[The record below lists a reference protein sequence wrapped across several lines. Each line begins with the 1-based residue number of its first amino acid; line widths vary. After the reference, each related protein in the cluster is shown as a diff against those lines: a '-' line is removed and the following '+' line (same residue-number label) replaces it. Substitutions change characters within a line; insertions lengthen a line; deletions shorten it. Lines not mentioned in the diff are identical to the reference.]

1 MDLGTLTNQQLLRI
15 ITVSVV
21 GSLIFAVLFVV
32 ALGLKVR
39 EFRRQFAFDDDDDAM
54 DALLPNDGG
63 DPTMPLL
70 KSYGKSETSLPKPTR
85 SPTPF
90 REPVELMRVLID
102 PDTQKIMLEVDGVRF
117 DDLNA
122 IPDLTTGQRILE
134 TAAAVL
140 KFTRGIIATADGTK
154 SIPVP
159 NVTISQMPAS
169 TPPPPTF
176 PAEAKEE
183 LTPTI
188 SQDVLA
194 VRKQFLADL
203 EAQAKAA
210 RTPSTAALSSR
221 SRWGLGKK
229 KPASVEP
236 APEVDVSSF
245 NLAEQIDD
253 ILQKKWHTSGL
264 ATEMKIHSVPG
275 GGIRIQVGRNFY
287 DSVDDVEETAAR
299 ELIKS
304 AIKTWEAQ

>member
-1 MDLGTLTNQQLLRI
+1 MDLGALTHQQLLRI
-15 ITVSVV
+15 ITFSAA
-21 GSLIFAVLFVV
+21 GSMISAVLFVV
-32 ALGLKVR
+32 ALVLNVR
-39 EFRRQFAFDDDDDAM
+39 KFRRQFASDDDDDAM
-54 DALLPNDGG
+54 DALPPKDGG
-63 DPTMPLL
+63 DHTMSLL
-70 KSYGKSETSLPKPTR
+70 KSYGKNDSSLPQSAR
-85 SPTPF
+85 SPTPS

-102 PDTQKIMLEVDGVRF
+102 PDTQKIFLEVDGVRF
-117 DDLNA
+117 DDLSA
-122 IPDLTTGQRILE
+122 VPDRTTGQRILE
-134 TAAAVL
+134 SAAAVL
-140 KFTRGIIATADGTK
+140 KFTRGIIVTANGTK

-159 NVTISQMPAS
+159 NVTISRMPVSA
-169 TPPPPTF
+169 PPTPIS
-176 PAEAKEE
+176 PAEEP
-183 LTPTI
+183 TPTI

-210 RTPSTAALSSR
+210 RTPNTAALSSR

-229 KPASVEP
+229 KPLAKAEATVE
-236 APEVDVSSF
+236 VSAF

-253 ILQKKWHTSGL
+253 ILQKKWDASGL